1 MAAVGNRDFL
11 LWDLDLLIAELDHKI
26 PWPSSRRRFYQAVLR
41 IYERTD
47 LDSFRGDARELLRE
61 ELAKDGGKA
70 DGACTETDQCF
81 DRAAQERDAKR
92 LGKQDGIPHHA
103 ALRKIAE
110 REGFKSWEELSRA
123 ASGVSAEDFEQ
134 CE

>member
-1 MAAVGNRDFL
+1 MAHAPRRISA
-11 LWDLDLLIAELDHKI
+11 LI
-26 PWPSSRRRFYQAVLR
+26 
-41 IYERTD
+41 
-47 LDSFRGDARELLRE
+47 
-61 ELAKDGGKA
+61 
-70 DGACTETDQCF
+70 
-81 DRAAQERDAKR
+81 DRLKRDAKR